1 MEGFGVL
8 HNSDLKWMIIW
19 VTVIGNFISML
30 DSTTI
35 NIALYEISKSLNEP
49 ITAVQWVVVS
59 YMLILTIF
67 LPFFGK
73 LSEICPRNK
82 LYAAG
87 FLIFSLGSFLS
98 FLSHNL
104 PMLVASR
111 CIEAFGASILVSNA
125 LSIIASMFKGKNR
138 GRALGMNG
146 AIVAFGSMSGPA
158 LAGVLINYFGWNTV
172 FLPGCVVAFIAALL
186 SYRLIPAYHPPA
198 VDEKFDYKGFLYFT
212 VFLFSLLTTISQGHV
227 WGWESDKIKLLVL
240 LFVIS
245 TVLFIVREL
254 RVSYPLIDFGLFKIK
269 SFTLGNIALNLS
281 YWGVFGIG
289 ITFPLYAQKVMGLS
303 PMITGFIVLTF
314 SVSLIM
320 TAPVAGSVAGKKG
333 SKYLTLAGGVM
344 FTLALILFSSFNAST
359 PIWRMILAEL
369 MMGVGN
375 GLFQSPSNMGVL
387 SEVDTK
393 HLGIAGGMLALARN
407 TGMIM
412 GIAMAINILE
422 ILLSHFTAAAAV
434 NPFLSA
440 YQCTVRI
447 LAVFA
452 VICTGFAYL
461 AYRNERKVC

>member
-1 MEGFGVL
+1 MEVVKSL

-30 DSTTI
+30 DSTTV

-49 ITAVQWVVVS
+49 VTAVQWVVVS
-59 YMLILTIF
+59 YMLILTVF

-73 LSEICPRNK
+73 LSGICPRNK
-82 LYAAG
+82 LYASG
-87 FLIFSLGSFLS
+87 FLIFSFGSLLS
-98 FLSHNL
+98 FLSHSL
-104 PMLVASR
+104 PMLIASR

-138 GRALGMNG
+138 GKALGMNG

-172 FLPGCVVAFIAALL
+172 FLPGCIISFIAAIL
-186 SYRLIPAYHPPA
+186 SYRLIPAYHPPV
-198 VDEKFDYKGFLYFT
+198 VDSKFDYKGFLYFT

-227 WGWESDKIKLLVL
+227 WGWESGKIKILVL
-240 LFVIS
+240 LFIIS
-245 TVLFIVREL
+245 TIMFIVREL
-254 RVSYPLIDFGLFKIK
+254 KVSYALVDFALFKIK

-289 ITFPLYAQKVMGLS
+289 ITFPLYAQKVIGLS

-314 SVSLIM
+314 SVSLIL
-320 TAPVAGSVAGKKG
+320 TAPVAGSIAGKKG
-333 SKYLTLAGGVM
+333 SKYLTLGGGIM
-344 FTLALILFSSFNAST
+344 FTLALILFSSLNETA
-359 PIWRMILAEL
+359 PVWKMIAAEL

-375 GLFQSPSNMGVL
+375 GLFQSPSNMGIL

-393 HLGIAGGMLALARN
+393 HLGVAGGMLALARN

-412 GIAMAINILE
+412 GIAVAINILE
-422 ILLSHFTAAAAV
+422 ILLSYFTAAAV
-434 NPFLSA
+434 SNPFLSA
-440 YQCTVRI
+440 YQYTVRF

-452 VICTGFAYL
+452 IICTVFAYF
-461 AYRNERKVC
+461 AYKNEKVNA

>member
-1 MEGFGVL
+1 
-8 HNSDLKWMIIW
+8 MIIW

-35 NIALYEISKSLNEP
+35 NIALYEISKNLNEP

-59 YMLILTIF
+59 YMLILTVF

-98 FLSHNL
+98 FLSHSL
-104 PMLVASR
+104 PMLIASR

-125 LSIIASMFKGKNR
+125 ISIIASMFKGKNR
-138 GRALGMNG
+138 GKALGMNG

-158 LAGVLINYFGWNTV
+158 LAGVLINYFGWNYV
-172 FLPGCVVAFIAALL
+172 FLPGCVVSFVAAIL
-186 SYRLIPAYHPPA
+186 SYRLIPSYHSPA
-198 VDEKFDYKGFLYFT
+198 VDSKFDYKGFLYFT
-212 VFLFSLLTTISQGHV
+212 IFLFSLLTTISQGHV
-227 WGWESDKIKLLVL
+227 WGWASEKIKILV
-240 LFVIS
+240 
-245 TVLFIVREL
+245 VLFIISTILFVYREL
-254 RVSYPLIDFGLFKIK
+254 KVSYALIDFNLFRIK
-269 SFTLGNIALNLS
+269 SFTFGNIALNLS

-289 ITFPLYAQKVMGLS
+289 ITFPLYAQKIMGLS

-320 TAPVAGSVAGKKG
+320 TAPFAGSIAGKKG
-333 SKYLTLAGGVM
+333 SKYLTLAGGIM
-344 FTLALILFSSFNAST
+344 FTLALILFSMFGIKT
-359 PIWRMILAEL
+359 PIWEMVIAEM

-393 HLGIAGGMLALARN
+393 HLGVAGGMLALARN

-422 ILLSHFTAAAAV
+422 ILLSHFTAAANS
-434 NPFLSA
+434 NPFLTA
-440 YQCTVRI
+440 YQYTVRT

-452 VICTGFAYL
+452 MICTGFAYL
-461 AYRNERKVC
+461 AYKDEKRDKIV